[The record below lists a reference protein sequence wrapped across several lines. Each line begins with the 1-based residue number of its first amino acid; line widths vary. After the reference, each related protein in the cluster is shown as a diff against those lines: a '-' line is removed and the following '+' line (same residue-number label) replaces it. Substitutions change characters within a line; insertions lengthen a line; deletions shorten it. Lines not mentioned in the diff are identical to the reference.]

1 MNIKKTKVAL
11 ALGGLIFLA
20 VPLSSVFADQKHNEM
35 KEMQMDDS
43 IPLIK
48 NELRGYV
55 EGVKNN
61 DTQKMQQHLNELLTL
76 SEMPAMDHSTMDHSE
91 MKMDHASM
99 ENGTMPAMD
108 HSAMDDSE
116 MKMDHAGMEN
126 GTMPAMDHGMSSM
139 EGMSAAQHQHMIYM
153 QQIAGLNDLFKQL
166 NKTQDKAEIKLIL
179 AKIKDQLKKNQ

>member
-1 MNIKKTKVAL
+1 VKSIAQHKGKNMNIKKTKIAL

-43 IPLIK
+43 MPLIK

-76 SEMPAMDHSTMDHSE
+76 SEMPAMDHS
-91 MKMDHASM
+91 
-99 ENGTMPAMD
+99 
-108 HSAMDDSE
+108 AMDDSE

-126 GTMPAMDHGMSSM
+126 GTMSEMDHGMSSM

-153 QQIAGLNDLFKQL
+153 QEIAGLNDLFKQL